1 MNAPGET
8 IPAKASKSFDFM
20 GCLRHRAV
28 IILVLGAALAVCIAP
43 LAALQGKAYYET
55 EGKILLAREMPQITG
70 RGDEFNIANY
80 FHDYARTQVERIR
93 SLQTI
98 EAALE
103 RLPEPVRR
111 VYVPKPGTE
120 KVAALALEK
129 QVAVA
134 QIPNTHVIQVKLT
147 AKQAAGMAE
156 VVNAIMAAYLERL
169 HAEEENKEQRRIEYL
184 SQERDTLLASIK
196 AQTAEVREIVKST
209 KVSPDQDQNDIYVR
223 RVINLQDAYIR
234 AQAERMV
241 AESNWNQTQDM
252 GQKLRNVSNK
262 ALVDE
267 MVVGDQALWRTASWT
282 YEKLQELRASID
294 GVTRENP
301 DRQYVE
307 KRMEAMQQY
316 EEKQRHDVQERAER
330 IIDEKREYDIN
341 QRLLTAEKEYRV
353 RQNTEEDLRRQLD
366 EALAKLEQ
374 NSQNSLRGKALL
386 ANIEN
391 EKKKYFEIEGRI
403 RDLVVNAKAPLRVSV
418 ESYAVQPET
427 PAGNNRSKIVMLS
440 VFACFGAIAFLVFLY
455 DFTDDRIRSPRN
467 VSDYLGRPPTW
478 PISDYRPA
486 VGDGAAR
493 FPRVLLDDPGSTV
506 AKSLRSLAVR
516 LDKERQEHGAR
527 VTTLSAVNPGSGAT
541 SISLNAAHAMK
552 HFCER
557 VLLVEADNI
566 RPGLGRL
573 LAAETAAPPDL
584 AAVLSGSV
592 SIESCVRRDSLRDI
606 DCLLLGEGRWNEEL
620 YRQLPVFLDR
630 LRQEYDYI
638 IINCAPILDTDLTE
652 MLLVRSDVAV
662 LVVQGDRTK
671 YGEFARTA
679 ELMLRLE
686 VPALAS
692 VLNWGG
698 PKPVTRFD
706 KVLVRLPWPWVRRM
720 AAWLSKASKS
730 STFLALCLVGGLL
743 LTANA
748 ANEIAPPAPPA
759 MQEATHRP
767 LPAILPAPPPGSG
780 GVLAVVPPPLPAPTP
795 ATDPVP
801 APDTVV
807 PESPQ
812 REPDVPAM
820 RVWDRAGRGE
830 PARRQSAGVA
840 RDPVAPVSSALFRPA
855 ASQGRSRSAPLQFS
869 KISAIR

>member
-8 IPAKASKSFDFM
+8 IPAKASKSFDFI
-20 GCLRHRAV
+20 GCLRHRAA
-28 IILVLGAALAVCIAP
+28 IILVLGAALAVCVAP
-43 LAALQGKAYYET
+43 LAALQGKSYYET

-103 RLPEPVRR
+103 RLPEPVRKL
-111 VYVPKPGTE
+111 YVPKAGAE
-120 KVAALALEK
+120 KLAALNLEK
-129 QVAVA
+129 NVVVA
-134 QIPNTHVIQVKLT
+134 QIPNTHVIQVRLT
-147 AKQAAGMAE
+147 AKKAEGMAE
-156 VVNAIMAAYLERL
+156 VVNAIMEAYLERL
-169 HAEEENKEQRRIEYL
+169 HGEEENKEQRRIEYL
-184 SQERDTLLASIK
+184 TQERDALVASIK

-223 RVINLQDAYIR
+223 RVISLQDAFVR
-234 AQAERMV
+234 AQADRMA

-252 GQKLRNVSNK
+252 AQKLRKVSNK

-341 QRLLTAEKEYRV
+341 QQLIAVEKEFRV
-353 RQNTEEDLRRQLD
+353 RQGAEDDLRRQLD
-366 EALAKLEQ
+366 EAMVKLEQ
-374 NSQNSLRGKALL
+374 NSRDSLRGKELL

-403 RDLVVNAKAPLRVSV
+403 RDLIVNAKAPLRVSV

-427 PAGNNRSKIVMLS
+427 PAGNNRSKILMLS
-440 VFACFGAIAFLVFLY
+440 VIGCFGAVAFMVFFY
-455 DFTDDRIRSPRN
+455 DFTDDRIRSPHS

-478 PISDYRPA
+478 PISEYRPA
-486 VGDGAAR
+486 TGDGPAR
-493 FPRVLLDDPGSTV
+493 FPRVLLDDPGCTV

-516 LDKERQEHGAR
+516 LNKERQENGAR
-527 VTTLSAVNPGSGAT
+527 VTVLSTVNPGSGAT
-541 SISLNAAHAMK
+541 TISLNAAHAMK
-552 HFCER
+552 HFCDR

-566 RPGLGRL
+566 RPGLGRYL
-573 LAAETAAPPDL
+573 EAQAGEPPDL
-584 AAVLSGSV
+584 AAVLSGAV
-592 SIESCVRRDSLRDI
+592 PIESCLRRDAQRDI
-606 DCLLLGEGRWNEEL
+606 DCLLLGEGRWNEAL

-630 LRQEYDYI
+630 LRREYDSI
-638 IINCAPILDTDLTE
+638 IINAAPILDTDLTE

-671 YGEFARTA
+671 YGEFVRTA

-706 KVLVRLPWPWVRRM
+706 KLLVRLPWPWVRR
-720 AAWLSKASKS
+720 AAGWLSKVSKS
-730 STFLALCLVGGLL
+730 SAFLALCLAGGVILAASGL
-743 LTANA
+743 PSVLSPTPVETAAMPGDTPATTSLA
-748 ANEIAPPAPPA
+748 ASATPLVPPPVPDLPREAEIALGSPAVPVP
-759 MQEATHRP
+759 E
-767 LPAILPAPPPGSG
+767 PAIGSSLASGSDACPAGEAAVDEQASNNPDGGPFDDPVAPPPG
-780 GVLAVVPPPLPAPTP
+780 VLFGRAQAPA
-795 ATDPVP
+795 
-801 APDTVV
+801 
-807 PESPQ
+807 ES
-812 REPDVPAM
+812 
-820 RVWDRAGRGE
+820 
-830 PARRQSAGVA
+830 RQ
-840 RDPVAPVSSALFRPA
+840 
-855 ASQGRSRSAPLQFS
+855 APLQLS
-869 KISAIR
+869 AISAIR

>member
-1 MNAPGET
+1 MNAPGDT

-20 GCLRHRAV
+20 GCLRHRAA

-43 LAALQGKAYYET
+43 LAALKGQSYYET

-103 RLPEPVRR
+103 RLPEPVRKF
-111 VYVPKPGTE
+111 YVTKPGSE
-120 KVAALALEK
+120 KSAAVALEK
-129 QVAVA
+129 TVVVS

-147 AKQAAGMAE
+147 AKKAAGMAD
-156 VVNAIMAAYLERL
+156 VVNAIMEAYLERL
-169 HAEEENKEQRRIEYL
+169 HGEEENKEKRRIEYL
-184 SQERDTLLASIK
+184 TQERDALVASIQT
-196 AQTAEVREIVKST
+196 QTAEVRSIVKST

-223 RVINLQDAYIR
+223 RVISLQDAYVR

-241 AESNWNQTQDM
+241 AQSNWDQTQDM
-252 GQKLRNVSNK
+252 AQKLRNVSNK

-330 IIDEKREYDIN
+330 ITDEKREYDIN
-341 QRLLTAEKEYRV
+341 QRLITAEKEFRV
-353 RQNTEEDLRRQLD
+353 REGTENDLRSQLD
-366 EALAKLEQ
+366 DALVRLEQ
-374 NSQNSLRGKALL
+374 NSQNSLRGKELL

-391 EKKKYFEIEGRI
+391 DKKKYFEIEGRI
-403 RDLVVNAKAPLRVSV
+403 RDLIVNAKAPLRVSV
-418 ESYAVQPET
+418 ESFAVQPET
-427 PAGNNRSKIVMLS
+427 PAGNNRGKIVMLS
-440 VFACFGAIAFLVFLY
+440 VIACFGAVAFLVFLY

-478 PISDYRPA
+478 PISEYRPA
-486 VGDGAAR
+486 TGDGPIR
-493 FPRVLLDDPGSTV
+493 FPCVLVDDPGCTV

-516 LDKERQEHGAR
+516 LNKERQEHGAR

-541 SISLNAAHAMK
+541 AVSLNAAHAMK

-557 VLLVEADNI
+557 VLLVEADNM
-566 RPGLGRL
+566 RPGLGRFL
-573 LAAETAAPPDL
+573 EAETGALPDL
-584 AAVLSGSV
+584 AAVLSGDIP
-592 SIESCVRRDSLRDI
+592 IESCVRKDPLRDI
-606 DCLLLGEGRWNEEL
+606 DCLLLGEGRWNEAL

-630 LRQEYDYI
+630 LRREYDYI

-652 MLLVRSDVAV
+652 MLLVLSDVAV
-662 LVVQGDRTK
+662 LMVQGDRTK

-706 KVLVRLPWPWVRRM
+706 KFLVRLPWPWVRRV

-730 STFLALCLVGGLL
+730 SAFLALCLAGGILL
-743 LTANA
+743 AATAPHAVQTPATVVA
-748 ANEIAPPAPPA
+748 AEQPA
-759 MQEATHRP
+759 R
-767 LPAILPAPPPGSG
+767 LL
-780 GVLAVVPPPLPAPTP
+780 PTP
-795 ATDPVP
+795 ARVLASLSAAGLALPVP
-801 APDTVV
+801 NPTADT
-807 PESPQ
+807 SPKSTASAALASSHVLAAA
-812 REPDVPAM
+812 REPAGNAHAPGEGIGEM
-820 RVWDRAGRGE
+820 RD
-830 PARRQSAGVA
+830 
-840 RDPVAPVSSALFRPA
+840 DPVAPQPSALFGHVQPPA
-855 ASQGRSRSAPLQFS
+855 RSRDISLQLS
-869 KISAIR
+869 EISAIR